1 MEQLNIKVMVIT
13 FEPVTL
19 SITESEMPFSY
30 YVDEQRRLY
39 KYYGILKAGFW
50 DLWGGRS
57 LWAYL
62 RLLGKGRKVVK
73 SHGDIYQRGG
83 DVLVDPCG
91 KIQFH
96 HIGDGPADRPDLE
109 TIFNRVENI
118 DAG

>member
-50 DLWGGRS
+50 DLWGVRS

-62 RLLGKGRKVVK
+62 RLLGKGRKLVK
-73 SHGDIYQRGG
+73 SQGRYIS
-83 DVLVDPCG
+83 
-91 KIQFH
+91 
-96 HIGDGPADRPDLE
+96 AWW
-109 TIFNRVENI
+109 
-118 DAG
+118 